1 MTRTTLVALLALV
14 PAFALAQGSTGP
26 RPVPEGGPAVAAPPP
41 DLPAA
46 QRPSGPG
53 DATRAPD
60 AQAPVTEAVPPPD
73 TYTIKPGDT
82 LWDLSGRFLNNP
94 WYWPKIW
101 SYNPEISNPHWIY
114 PGNVLKFYP
123 GAEEAPTRVEPV
135 GPGTPVAAAT
145 AEEQAEAEE
154 DLADAPA
161 KELEDFSRADFK
173 LPATIEQTDAVAVAG
188 PYKIGFVPQRNRF
201 ALHDTFVTPRELAES
216 GAITAAFEEK
226 AMLATFDRAYAKFDK
241 PADVKVGET
250 YVIYKTKRAVR
261 HPSSETEIF
270 GYQSQILGAAKVVA
284 LDDRAATLTIVSAFE
299 PIERG
304 ALLGPWTQKF
314 YRAVER
320 RPNKKTVEGQIIGA
334 QSDIV
339 TQYGEHHMVFIDR
352 GERDGVE
359 EGNVF
364 TVLRSGDQY
373 ARDLRRGT
381 WDDALPIEAVGQLL
395 VVDVKE
401 HASTAL
407 VTRSLKELLLGDR
420 IEMRPDQGSGGN

>member
-1 MTRTTLVALLALV
+1 
-14 PAFALAQGSTGP
+14 
-26 RPVPEGGPAVAAPPP
+26 
-41 DLPAA
+41 
-46 QRPSGPG
+46 
-53 DATRAPD
+53 
-60 AQAPVTEAVPPPD
+60 
-73 TYTIKPGDT
+73 
-82 LWDLSGRFLNNP
+82 
-94 WYWPKIW
+94 
-101 SYNPEISNPHWIY
+101 
-114 PGNVLKFYP
+114 
-123 GAEEAPTRVEPV
+123 
-135 GPGTPVAAAT
+135 
-145 AEEQAEAEE
+145 
-154 DLADAPA
+154 
-161 KELEDFSRADFK
+161 
-173 LPATIEQTDAVAVAG
+173 
-188 PYKIGFVPQRNRF
+188 
-201 ALHDTFVTPRELAES
+201 
-216 GAITAAFEEK
+216 
-226 AMLATFDRAYAKFDK
+226 MLATFDRAYAKFDK

-261 HPSSETEIF
+261 HPSSETEMF

-420 IEMRPDQGSGGN
+420 IADAAGPGLWRQLRALRRSPFSTPSRGRSGACSGAISVTFRPGPCRPPP